1 MHRQSTDILQT
12 EHGHSADRARTFCR
26 QSTDIPRTEHGRS
39 ADRAWTF
46 CGSLRG
52 NSPEAAMEFCG
63 IYQIC
68 VSYLCTEFVATSDCL
83 PRHSTKMEEPQTVVL
98 PLLELFSVPYW
109 WLMLDDC
116 LLRYRP
122 QVKQLEAA
130 SINASMQML
139 CQVLQFLILLSSF
152 GLAAT
157 TCMNKCQIYVPFI

>member
-1 MHRQSTDILQT
+1 MYRQSTDILQT
-12 EHGHSADRARTFCR
+12 EHGHSADRARTFCG
-26 QSTDIPRTEHGRS
+26 QSTDIPWTEHGHS

-46 CGSLRG
+46 CGSLCG
-52 NSPEAAMEFCG
+52 NSPEAAMEFFR
-63 IYQIC
+63 IYQIY

-98 PLLELFSVPYW
+98 PLLELISVPYW

-116 LLRYRP
+116 LLRYPP

-130 SINASMQML
+130 SIDASMQML

-157 TCMNKCQIYVPFI
+157 MCMDKCQIYVSFI